1 VLALKL
7 EGKVIGQMTAFVV
20 AAEQPERI
28 WVPDL
33 ERPQIKH
40 AL

>member
-1 VLALKL
+1 MLAFKL
-7 EGKVIGQMTAFVV
+7 EGKVIGQMTALMV

-33 ERPQIKH
+33 
-40 AL
+40 